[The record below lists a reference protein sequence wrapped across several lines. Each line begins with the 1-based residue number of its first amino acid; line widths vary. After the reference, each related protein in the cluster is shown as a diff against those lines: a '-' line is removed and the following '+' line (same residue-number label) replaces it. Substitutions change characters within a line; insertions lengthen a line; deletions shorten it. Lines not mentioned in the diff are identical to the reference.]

1 MNTDDA
7 VTILLLED
15 DDGDAKAIQ
24 RALRKAKVVNPIVRA
39 IDGVEALEMIEGK
52 NSQKPLTEPFM
63 MLVDINMPRMD
74 GIEFLRHIREQPR
87 LKRAIAF
94 VLTTSSRDEDVIAA
108 YDLNVAGYVLK
119 DNAGKDFLNLIEQL
133 DCYWRVV
140 RFPKIE
146 PIKGVE

>member
-1 MNTDDA
+1 
-7 VTILLLED
+7 
-15 DDGDAKAIQ
+15 
-24 RALRKAKVVNPIVRA
+24 
-39 IDGVEALEMIEGK
+39 MIEGK

-119 DNAGKDFLNLIEQL
+119 DNAGKDFLNLIELL

>member
-39 IDGVEALEMIEGK
+39 IDGVEALEMIDGK
-52 NSQKPLTEPFM
+52 NGQPPLKEPFM
-63 MLVDINMPRMD
+63 LLVDLNMPRMD

-119 DNAGKDFLNLIEQL
+119 DNAGKDFLNLIELL

-140 RFPKIE
+140 RFPKTE
-146 PIKGVE
+146 PIKGAE

>member
-39 IDGVEALEMIEGK
+39 IDGVEALELIDGK
-52 NSQKPLTEPFM
+52 DGEKPLSEPFM

-119 DNAGKDFLNLIEQL
+119 DNAGKDFLNLIELL

-140 RFPKIE
+140 RFPKTE

>member
-119 DNAGKDFLNLIEQL
+119 DNAGKDFLNLIELL

>member
-1 MNTDDA
+1 MNTDD

-24 RALRKAKVVNPIVRA
+24 RALRKAKVVNPIRRA
-39 IDGVEALEMIEGK
+39 IDGVEALEMLEGTNGQEK
-52 NSQKPLTEPFM
+52 LSGPLLL
-63 MLVDINMPRMD
+63 LVDINMPRMD
-74 GIEFLRHIREQPR
+74 GIEFLRHIRNQPGLNR
-87 LKRAIAF
+87 SIAF

-119 DNAGKDFLNLIEQL
+119 DNAGKDFLNLIELL

-140 RFPKIE
+140 RFPKTGATQLSE
-146 PIKGVE
+146 

>member
-24 RALRKAKVVNPIVRA
+24 RALRKAKVVNTIVRA
-39 IDGVEALEMIEGK
+39 IDGVEALEMIEG
-52 NSQKPLTEPFM
+52 NHAQKPLTEPFM
-63 MLVDINMPRMD
+63 LLVDINMPRMD

-87 LKRAIAF
+87 LKRVIAF

-119 DNAGKDFLNLIEQL
+119 DNVGKDFLNLIKLL